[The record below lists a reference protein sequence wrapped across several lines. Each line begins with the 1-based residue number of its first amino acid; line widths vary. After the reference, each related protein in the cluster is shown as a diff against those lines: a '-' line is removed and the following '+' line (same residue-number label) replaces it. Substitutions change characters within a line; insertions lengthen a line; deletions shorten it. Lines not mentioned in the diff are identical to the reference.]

1 MYLGIDK
8 TKNKRKRSRAIALL
22 CCSPTHPRLALLN
35 VHPAPSRFPLPRPP
49 CRFFLLI
56 LLLLVIS
63 LPLPPPPS
71 CCFLPRPP
79 PSSCR
84 PSPPSP
90 SSCRPSPPSPSSCR
104 PSPPSPSSCR
114 FPLLLTVFVI
124 VSRPTSSAGSTTAV
138 IPPRFV
144 VCSAVSLGSVGL
156 ANRRR
161 SRRGSLRRCRAGLI
175 VRVGVRYGGV
185 VLGSSFASGSL
196 RQRCAVLIVVHFDGV
211 WGMGCHRRRVVL

>member
-22 CCSPTHPRLALLN
+22 RCSPTHPRLALLN

-49 CRFFLLI
+49 CRFSLLI

-63 LPLPPPPS
+63 LPLPP
-71 CCFLPRPP
+71 CRFLPRPP

-90 SSCRPSPPSPSSCR
+90 SSCR
-104 PSPPSPSSCR
+104 
-114 FPLLLTVFVI
+114 FPLLLAVFVI

-144 VCSAVSLGSVGL
+144 VCSVVSLGSVGL

-161 SRRGSLRRCRAGLI
+161 SRRGSLLRCRAGLI
-175 VRVGVRYGGV
+175 VRVG
-185 VLGSSFASGSL
+185 FATPALCCPHRRSL
-196 RQRCAVLIVVHFDGV
+196 RRRLGYGLSSSQGGIVVAD
-211 WGMGCHRRRVVL
+211 L

>member
-1 MYLGIDK
+1 M
-8 TKNKRKRSRAIALL
+8 ALL
-22 CCSPTHPRLALLN
+22 RCSPTHPRLALLN

-49 CRFFLLI
+49 CRFSLLI

-71 CCFLPRPP
+71 CRFLPHPP
-79 PSSCR
+79 
-84 PSPPSP
+84 
-90 SSCRPSPPSPSSCR
+90 PSSCR

-114 FPLLLTVFVI
+114 FPLLLAVFVI

-144 VCSAVSLGSVGL
+144 VCSVVSLGSVGL

-175 VRVGVRYGGV
+175 VCIGFATP
-185 VLGSSFASGSL
+185 VLCCPHRRSL
-196 RQRCAVLIVVHFDGV
+196 RRRLGYGLSSSQGGIVVAD
-211 WGMGCHRRRVVL
+211 L